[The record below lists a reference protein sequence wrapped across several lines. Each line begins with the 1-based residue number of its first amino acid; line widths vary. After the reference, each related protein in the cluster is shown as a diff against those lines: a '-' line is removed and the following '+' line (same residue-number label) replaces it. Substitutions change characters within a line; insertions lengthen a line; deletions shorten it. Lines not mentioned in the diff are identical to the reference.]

1 MFFISRQN
9 VCSNFFGDE
18 EKQLYRNAAVVN
30 FKFYDITI
38 WETNLT
44 VDILPNISIIKNNQ
58 SIKFDQATEYTERN
72 IFFENSRRK

>member
-1 MFFISRQN
+1 M
-9 VCSNFFGDE
+9 
-18 EKQLYRNAAVVN
+18 VN
-30 FKFYDITI
+30 FKFYDIII